1 MNSCC
6 DRQEE
11 RRGLLVRYAAQD
23 RFHHD
28 AHQRDQEED
37 EADPVY
43 PSEDHTPFIQCIFLI
58 LLDYS
63 RAKYTGMKLWN
74 DLNT

>member
-6 DRQEE
+6 CSQDEK
-11 RRGLLVRYAAQD
+11 RGLLVRYAAQD

-43 PSEDHTPFIQCIFLI
+43 PSEDQYHTTFVQCTLFIHRL
-58 LLDYS
+58 
-63 RAKYTGMKLWN
+63 
-74 DLNT
+74 